1 MENIVLHTLLW
12 FRKRS
17 FFMVTNR
24 TLKMVMPLAIIGS
37 FFQFLWRS
45 IFSPTSLISNICY
58 FENWLPD
65 PIYKAIWYAS
75 QGLSTVIFNT
85 FGLFMTYFAAQFTAK
100 LYRKDSQMAGLTG
113 VLSLL
118 LCSYRFHNP
127 ASTKAQMTFNWS
139 ILGINSLFFAILI
152 GYGVGMIFRFFGTD
166 FSHES
171 HENYRRIERRAFAAF
186 KPLIISLITGT
197 IIGVAATLIG
207 FEVGASNI
215 YQFFKN
221 ESENNLALWQYILLV
236 MLSLFLSWLGMSQPI
251 AKLTPDNLSGTNIAN
266 LNYAL
271 KHGSSWNVPNK
282 FVGNSFYKAYGC
294 FGGTGLTLALLIAL
308 LLIYKYQNTTR
319 IARWAFLPTLFNSNQ
334 GALVGI
340 PIFLN
345 PLYLLP
351 YIFFPIINMLIAA
364 GVVAIGWVP
373 AIAYPYLTGTP
384 GPLVAFIGTNGSW
397 NALILS
403 ILLFLMDIM
412 LYIPVVK
419 LAAKV
424 EDEIN
429 RINEEERLGLAFK

>member
-1 MENIVLHTLLW
+1 MENIVLHTVLW
-12 FRKRS
+12 FRKKS
-17 FFMVTNR
+17 FFVVTNR

-65 PIYKAIWYAS
+65 SISKAIWYAS

-85 FGLFMTYFAAQFTAK
+85 MGLFMAYFAAQFTAK

-127 ASTKAQMTFNWS
+127 ASSNSQMTFNWS
-139 ILGINSLFFAILI
+139 VLGINSLFFAIVI
-152 GYGVGMIFRFFGTD
+152 GYGVGMIFRFFGTN
-166 FSHES
+166 FRHES
-171 HENYRRIERRAFAAF
+171 HENYRRIEKRAFASF
-186 KPLIISLITGT
+186 KPLIISLIIGT

-207 FEVGASNI
+207 FEVGASNV
-215 YQFFKN
+215 YQFFQN
-221 ESENNLALWQYILLV
+221 EGENNLNLWQYIV
-236 MLSLFLSWLGMSQPI
+236 VVILSLLLSWLGISQPLV
-251 AKLTPDNLSGTNIAN
+251 KLAPNNFSGTNIAN

-282 FVGNSFYKAYGC
+282 FVGNSFYQAYGG
-294 FGGTGLTLALLIAL
+294 FGGSGLMLALLIAL
-308 LLIYKYQNTTR
+308 LLVYKYQSTTKV
-319 IARWAFLPTLFNSNQ
+319 ARWAFLPTLFGSNQ

-351 YIFFPIINMLIAA
+351 YVFFPIINMIIAA
-364 GVVAIGWVP
+364 AVVAINWVP
-373 AIAYPYLTGTP
+373 SSVYPFLTGTP
-384 GPLVAFIGTNGSW
+384 GPLIAFIGTNGNW

-403 ILLFLMDIM
+403 IILFLMDIA

-429 RINEEERLGLAFK
+429 RINEEERLGIAFK